1 MSCSENSAPSSFSVR
16 ALISSN
22 QPGPYCPGGYLSSR
36 PDQGYGAQSCH
47 RKHDEMSHQQALGM
61 VPHHQYVPGMAGW
74 ATPSAPGHSGR
85 LQQINAY
92 SFASSVKEEANYC
105 LLDGDKHGKTVP
117 EVPVYPR
124 VISEMCASDS
134 GRVPVPIYF
143 RSEPSY
149 TSSKPTDY
157 NQPPP
162 PAAAPCSIT
171 SSLPFT
177 SSFATSSSS
186 SKPGEKAIKA
196 AGSSDPVRR
205 NPAKPTEARQSDFVQ
220 DTPTLDFPGGDP
232 AHSERETK
240 ESAKTASTT
249 NWMTAKGGRKKR
261 CPYTKYQTL
270 ELEKEFL
277 FNMYLTRERRL
288 EISRSVN
295 LTDRQVKI
303 WFQNRRMKLKKMS
316 REHRIREIS
325 TAFPI

>member
-1 MSCSENSAPSSFSVR
+1 MSCSENSTPRSFSVR

-22 QPGPYCPGGYLSSR
+22 QPGPYYPGGYLSSGSE
-36 PDQGYGAQSCH
+36 QGYGAQSCH
-47 RKHDEMSHQQALGM
+47 RKHDEMNHQQGLGL
-61 VPHHQYVPGMAGW
+61 VPHQYVSGMAGW
-74 ATPSAPGHSGR
+74 ATPSVPGHASR

-105 LLDGDKHGKTVP
+105 LLDGDKHAKAAP
-117 EVPVYPR
+117 EVSVYPR
-124 VISEMCASDS
+124 VISEMCTSDS

-149 TSSKPTDY
+149 TPSKPADY
-157 NQPPP
+157 NQPPS
-162 PAAAPCSIT
+162 AAAPCSIT

-177 SSFATSSSS
+177 SSFATSPSS
-186 SKPGEKAIKA
+186 SKPGEKAVKVI
-196 AGSSDPVRR
+196 GSSDPVRR
-205 NPAKPTEARQSDFVQ
+205 NPAKPTEGGQSDFVQ

-232 AHSERETK
+232 ARSERETK
-240 ESAKTASTT
+240 ESAKTESTT

-261 CPYTKYQTL
+261 CPYSKYQTL

-288 EISRSVN
+288 EISRGVN